1 MNLGSTMFLVL
12 LSHHSLLYSMPK
24 FKTKM
29 NNKSTYSLFAR
40 LAKFMYVY
48 FSLYYVLYA
57 DNFLLFISS
66 MWNFYLNDNTMYN
79 KQITT
84 TNLESMCEFVP
95 ALVKVG

>member
-24 FKTKM
+24 FKTNM

-40 LAKFMYVY
+40 LAKFMHVY

-57 DNFLLFISS
+57 DNFFIIHIFYVKLLFE
-66 MWNFYLNDNTMYN
+66 WQDNVQLADHNY
-79 KQITT
+79 QPWVYVRVCP
-84 TNLESMCEFVP
+84 S
-95 ALVKVG
+95 GG